1 MNKITTKIIGFFLL
15 SFFVMLAVSYTKP
28 VMVPSDLIGKW
39 VTEAPRYE
47 DRYIEINKEDIIFG
61 AKTET
66 EDPTFFM
73 IKKIKE
79 NKIGKFVEWSF
90 HCKTFENASIDI
102 VLFYTKDEDGA
113 YFEQKNQRQVQWKR
127 TEND

>member
-1 MNKITTKIIGFFLL
+1 MTTKTIGFFLL
-15 SFFVMLAVSYTKP
+15 SFYVILAASCTEP
-28 VMVPSDLIGKW
+28 VMVSPDLIGKW

-47 DRYIEINKEDIIFG
+47 DSYIEINKEGIIFG
-61 AKTET
+61 AKTGT
-66 EDPTFFM
+66 EVPTFFM

-79 NKIGKFVEWSF
+79 NKIGKFVEWTF

-113 YFEQKNQRQVQWKR
+113 YFEQRNQRQVQWKR
-127 TEND
+127 TKND